1 MGIKGLTKTITKY
14 SPESIT
20 NENLYKLSGKKVA
33 VDASLILYQQL
44 LKSPGGKVFKNSK
57 GKITSHITGVFYKIM
72 NYISFNIEMIFIFD
86 GKPPENKQD
95 CINQRKEKSKKA
107 KEASLTSTSEE
118 EKQKLEK
125 SALRLTSE
133 MVNEVKRLLELMGIS
148 YIHPNVG
155 EGEAY
160 ASELCR
166 MGYVDYVLTE
176 DMDTMAYGCPK
187 LVRNC
192 IDKSLKR
199 KDIVSIFDYNKLMN
213 DIELTHEQ
221 FLDFCILCGC
231 DYCPVVPKVGNV
243 TAMKLIKTHGSIE
256 KIIENTGTKYAYP
269 DDYITMF
276 NDAKKNFK
284 IFINNIKEEEID
296 IKKSVRNIE
305 GLSSF
310 LIEEVEMNEKRV
322 QNSLKKFHNN
332 YNGPE
337 SK

>member
-14 SPESIT
+14 SPDSIT

-44 LKSPGGKVFKNSK
+44 LKSPGKIFRNSK
-57 GKITSHITGVFYKIM
+57 GQITSHITGVFYKIM
-72 NYISFNIEMIFIFD
+72 NYISLNIEMIFIFD
-86 GKPPENKQD
+86 GKPPDNKQD

-107 KEASLTSTSEE
+107 KEASLNTTCEQ
-118 EKQKLEK
+118 EKEKLEK
-125 SALRLTSE
+125 SSLRLTKE
-133 MVNEVKRLLELMGIS
+133 MIDDVKKLLTFMGIS
-148 YIHPNVG
+148 YIHPAVG

-176 DMDTMAYGCPK
+176 DMDTMAYACPK
-187 LVRNC
+187 LIRNC
-192 IDKSLKR
+192 IDRELKR
-199 KDIVSIFDYNKLMN
+199 KDIVSIFDYNKLIT

-231 DYCPVVPKVGNV
+231 DYCPVVPKIGNV
-243 TAMKLIKTHGSIE
+243 TAMKLIKAHGNIETIISETSSKYEFPENYLSI
-256 KIIENTGTKYAYP
+256 
-269 DDYITMF
+269 F
-276 NDAKKNFK
+276 NAGKENFK
-284 IFINNIKEEEID
+284 IFMDKINVSEID
-296 IKKSVRNIE
+296 IKTSQRDIDA
-305 GLSSF
+305 LRSF
-310 LIEEVEMNEKRV
+310 LITDIEMSEKRV

-332 YNGPE
+332 YNA

>member
-1 MGIKGLTKTITKY
+1 MGIKGLTKTIMKH
-14 SPESIT
+14 SPDAVT
-20 NENLYKLSGKKVA
+20 NENLYKLSGKRVA

-44 LKSPGGKVFKNSK
+44 LKSPGKIFKNSK

-72 NYISFNIEMIFIFD
+72 NYISLNIEMIFIFD
-86 GKPPENKQD
+86 GKPPDNKQD

-107 KEASLTSTSEE
+107 KEASLASTSEE

-133 MVNEVKRLLELMGIS
+133 MVNDVKRLLNLMGIS
-148 YIHPNVG
+148 YIHPDVG

-176 DMDTMAYGCPK
+176 DMDTMAYACPK
-187 LVRNC
+187 LIRNC

-199 KDIVSIFDYNKLMN
+199 KDIVSIFDYTKIIS

-231 DYCPVVPKVGNV
+231 DYCPVVPRIGEA
-243 TAMKLIKTHGSIE
+243 TAMKLIKTHCNIEEIIE
-256 KIIENTGTKYAYP
+256 KTKTKYAFP
-269 DDYITMF
+269 ENYIDTF
-276 NDAKKNFK
+276 NEAKKNFK
-284 IFINNIKEEEID
+284 IFTDNIKVEDID
-296 IKKSVRNIE
+296 IKKSVRDIE
-305 GLSSF
+305 GLSTF

-332 YNGPE
+332 YNG

>member
-1 MGIKGLTKTITKY
+1 MGIKGLTKTIMKH
-14 SPESIT
+14 SPDAVT
-20 NENLYKLSGKKVA
+20 NENLYKLSGKRVA

-44 LKSPGGKVFKNSK
+44 LKSPNGKIFKNSK

-72 NYISFNIEMIFIFD
+72 NYISLNIEMIFIFD
-86 GKPPENKQD
+86 GKPPDNKQD

-107 KEASLTSTSEE
+107 KEASLTSSSEE

-133 MVNEVKRLLELMGIS
+133 MVNDVKKLLNLMGIS
-148 YIHPNVG
+148 YIHPDVG

-176 DMDTMAYGCPK
+176 DMDTMAYACPK
-187 LVRNC
+187 LIRNC

-199 KDIVSIFDYNKLMN
+199 KDIVSIFDYTKIIS

-231 DYCPVVPKVGNV
+231 DYCPVVPRIGEA
-243 TAMKLIKTHGSIE
+243 TAMKLIKTHGNIEEIIE
-256 KIIENTGTKYAYP
+256 KTKNKYAFP
-269 DDYITMF
+269 ENYIDTF
-276 NDAKKNFK
+276 NEAKKNFK
-284 IFINNIKEEEID
+284 IFTDNIKVEDID
-296 IKKSVRNIE
+296 IKTGLRDIE
-305 GLSSF
+305 GLSTF

-332 YNGPE
+332 YNG

>member
-1 MGIKGLTKTITKY
+1 MGIKGLTKTIMKH
-14 SPESIT
+14 SPDAVT
-20 NENLYKLSGKKVA
+20 NENLYKLSGKRVA

-44 LKSPGGKVFKNSK
+44 LKSPGKIFKNSK

-72 NYISFNIEMIFIFD
+72 NYISLNIEMIFIFD
-86 GKPPENKQD
+86 GKPPDNKQD

-107 KEASLTSTSEE
+107 KEASLASTSEE

-133 MVNEVKRLLELMGIS
+133 MVNDVKRLLNLMGIS
-148 YIHPNVG
+148 YIHPDVG

-176 DMDTMAYGCPK
+176 DMDTMAYACPK
-187 LVRNC
+187 LIRNC

-199 KDIVSIFDYNKLMN
+199 KDIVSIFDYTKIIS
-213 DIELTHEQ
+213 DIELTHDQ

-231 DYCPVVPKVGNV
+231 DYCPVVPRIGEA
-243 TAMKLIKTHGSIE
+243 TAMKLIKTHCNIEEIIE
-256 KIIENTGTKYAYP
+256 KTKTKYAFP
-269 DDYITMF
+269 ENYIDTF
-276 NDAKKNFK
+276 NEAKKNFK
-284 IFINNIKEEEID
+284 IFTDNIKVEDID
-296 IKKSVRNIE
+296 IKKSVRDIE
-305 GLSSF
+305 GLSTF

-332 YNGPE
+332 YNG

>member
-1 MGIKGLTKTITKY
+1 MGIKGLTKTIMKH
-14 SPESIT
+14 SPDAVT
-20 NENLYKLSGKKVA
+20 NENLYKLSGKRVA

-44 LKSPGGKVFKNSK
+44 LKSPGKIFKNSK

-72 NYISFNIEMIFIFD
+72 NYISLNIEMIFIFD
-86 GKPPENKQD
+86 GKPPDNKQD

-107 KEASLTSTSEE
+107 KEASLTSNSEE

-133 MVNEVKRLLELMGIS
+133 MINDVKRLLNLMGIS
-148 YIHPNVG
+148 YIHPDVG

-176 DMDTMAYGCPK
+176 DMDTMAYACPK
-187 LVRNC
+187 LIRNC

-199 KDIVSIFDYNKLMN
+199 KDIVSIFDYTKLIN
-213 DIELTHEQ
+213 DIELSHEQ

-231 DYCPVVPKVGNV
+231 DYCPVVPRIGEV
-243 TAMKLIKTHGSIE
+243 TAMKLIKTHGNIEEIIE
-256 KIIENTGTKYAYP
+256 KTKTKYTFP
-269 DDYITMF
+269 ENYIDIF

-284 IFINNIKEEEID
+284 IFTDNIKVEDID
-296 IKKSVRNIE
+296 IKNSIRNID
-305 GLSSF
+305 GLTTF

-332 YNGPE
+332 YNG

>member
-14 SPESIT
+14 SPESVT

-44 LKSPGGKVFKNSK
+44 LKSPGKIFRNSK
-57 GKITSHITGVFYKIM
+57 GQITSHITGVFYKVM
-72 NYISFNIEMIFIFD
+72 NYISLNIEMIFIFD
-86 GKPPENKQD
+86 GKPPSNKQD

-107 KEASLTSTSEE
+107 KEASLNTTCEQ
-118 EKQKLEK
+118 EKEKLEK
-125 SALRLTSE
+125 SSLRLTKE
-133 MVNEVKRLLELMGIS
+133 MIDDVKNLLTLMGVS
-148 YIHPNVG
+148 YIHPEVG

-176 DMDTMAYGCPK
+176 DMDTMAYACPK
-187 LVRNC
+187 LIRNC

-199 KDIVSIFDYNKLMN
+199 KDIVSIFDYNRLIN

-231 DYCPVVPKVGNV
+231 DYCPIVPKIGNV
-243 TAMKLIKTHGSIE
+243 TAMKLVKAHGNIE
-256 KIIENTGTKYAYP
+256 TIINETSSKYEFPENYLN
-269 DDYITMF
+269 IF
-276 NDAKKNFK
+276 NEAKQNFK
-284 IFINNIKEEEID
+284 IFTDKINVGDID
-296 IKKSVRNIE
+296 IKTSKRDI
-305 GLSSF
+305 GALTTF
-310 LIEEVEMNEKRV
+310 LITDIEMSEKRV

-332 YNGPE
+332 YNVA
-337 SK
+337 K